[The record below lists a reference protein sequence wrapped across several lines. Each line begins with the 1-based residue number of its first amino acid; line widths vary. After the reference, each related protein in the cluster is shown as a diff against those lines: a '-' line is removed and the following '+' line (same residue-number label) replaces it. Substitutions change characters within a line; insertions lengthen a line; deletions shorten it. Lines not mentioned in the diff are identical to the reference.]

1 MLPISQKYLLLF
13 YLSAVSF
20 LGACS
25 YSREPL
31 CYQVLADE
39 SFSAEE
45 ATRRF
50 EQDSNWKEGIF
61 NAGITAYSWWMLVT
75 LPEQWDESKY
85 FFMLNNPHINLLE
98 IYFSDAVSPT
108 YIMGDHLPFDQRPY
122 WNKDLVVPLEYNGH
136 KPTSLLLKMSKP
148 GETLL
153 VDPMILKESLLLQ
166 KVSLETLL
174 IGLFIGWM
182 AIMFMG
188 ACLYAIKL
196 KEISGILYALFIL
209 SLTSWLCSHWGLG
222 FQYIWPNAG
231 DWTDKSRPV
240 LGLITNTFF
249 LLLMTSF
256 FPPLRKKSWLIYAVK
271 ITIALH
277 VLLAIDTFFRPM
289 STINIPNKMTFLK
302 LTLGFSILVTA
313 LIITYL
319 WQQYRAGIQYAAYYL
334 LGISFLIGFNLL
346 VHLHQAGISILLSQS
361 LFDFGSSFGMMG
373 ETIFITAAF
382 IGKAADFKVE
392 QENLQ
397 LKLVENEK
405 LMANKLIDVQE
416 KERNRLA
423 RDLHDSIGGML
434 ASIYLK
440 ASQLETQFSS
450 NEVTHELKDLVS
462 KSIVEARSI
471 SHNLTPPHL
480 KETGLE
486 LSLRT
491 QLQLIQDQAHLP
503 ITFTY
508 SLPANISQNLQL
520 SLYRVCGE
528 LVQNVLKHAQASE
541 LMIHLLEVDGEVEV
555 IVEDDGRGFDPKQS
569 KSGIGLTNI
578 QDRVSYWKGTLAV
591 DSTPSGT
598 TVLIR
603 IPLVYEYA
611 S

>member
-1 MLPISQKYLLLF
+1 MTF
-13 YLSAVSF
+13 
-20 LGACS
+20 
-25 YSREPL
+25 
-31 CYQVLADE
+31 QVLADNSLLVE
-39 SFSAEE
+39 HVRTAIV
-45 ATRRF
+45 
-50 EQDSNWKEGIF
+50 KEPHQTGIF
-61 NAGITAYSWWMLVT
+61 NAGITPVSWWMKVNFQASDSL
-75 LPEQWDESKY
+75 ERY
-85 FFMLNNPHINLLE
+85 FLKLNNPHINKLE
-98 IYFSDAVSPT
+98 VYLDNQSAPVLIT
-108 YIMGDHLPFDQRPY
+108 GDHFPFESRPY
-122 WNKDLVVPLEYNGH
+122 WDKDFVIPLGNAKSHPHALVLH
-136 KPTSLLLKMSKP
+136 ISKP

-153 VDPMILKESLLLQ
+153 MAPMILTESQLLR
-166 KVSLETLL
+166 KKSIETLL
-174 IGLFIGWM
+174 IGLIMGWM
-182 AIMFMG
+182 GIMLVG
-188 ACLYAIKL
+188 ALIYTAALKDSSGLLYAF
-196 KEISGILYALFIL
+196 FIL
-209 SLTSWLCSHWGLG
+209 FLMLWLTSHWGIG
-222 FQYIWPNAG
+222 YQYWWPTNHA
-231 DWTDKSRPV
+231 WADKSRPIFN
-240 LGLITNTFF
+240 LLTNMFF
-249 LLLMTSF
+249 LLLIMNF
-256 FPPLRKKSWLIYAVK
+256 FPSLKKRKWLGYLLNTVIILHFLLALDAILRPMATIRIANKMAFLK
-271 ITIALH
+271 IT
-277 VLLAIDTFFRPM
+277 F
-289 STINIPNKMTFLK
+289 
-302 LTLGFSILVTA
+302 GFSLLVTV

-319 WQQYRAGIQYAAYYL
+319 WQQYRAKVHYAAYYL
-334 LGISFLIGFNLL
+334 AGISFMIGFNLL
-346 VHLHQAGISILLSQS
+346 IHIHQAGISLIFNQF
-361 LFDFGSSFGMMG
+361 LFDFGSSFGMLG
-373 ETIFITAAF
+373 ESLFITAAF
-382 IGKAADFKVE
+382 VGKAADFKKDREKLERELVE
-392 QENLQ
+392 KEKKIAERLIEVQEN
-397 LKLVENEK
+397 
-405 LMANKLIDVQE
+405 
-416 KERNRLA
+416 ERKRIA

-440 ASQLETQFSS
+440 TSQLETQFSS